1 MKTRQN
7 QSAPNPTTSRK
18 IELRLRDLNQL
29 FNTMDPSP
37 FYDKDLDPN
46 AEEFI
51 ENWAQEFHLRENL
64 MLVVHLE
71 EWPKDQDPQTLVQQA
86 VNNFFRYQARKNQQ
100 AFERLM
106 MEGGWSLLI
115 GLSFLLLCLTGSRA
129 IGEAESGTFGS
140 LLRESLGIGGWVA
153 MWRPLQ
159 IYLYDWW
166 PLFRRGRIRE
176 KLSRMQVHVV
186 HAPSHFDIQTAAAAK

>member
-7 QSAPNPTTSRK
+7 QSASNKKTCNR

-37 FYDKDLDPN
+37 FYDKDLDQN

-51 ENWAQEFHLRENL
+51 ENWAQEFHLREKV

-71 EWPKDQDPQTLVQQA
+71 EWPSDQDPQPLVQQA
-86 VNNFFRYQARKNQQ
+86 VNNFFHYQARKNQQ

-106 MEGGWSLLI
+106 LEGGWSLLI
-115 GLSFLLLCLTGSRA
+115 GLSFLLLCLIGSRVIA
-129 IGEAESGTFGS
+129 ETESGTIRS

-166 PLFRRGRIRE
+166 PLFRLGRIRE
-176 KLSRMQVHVV
+176 KLSRMQVQVV
-186 HAPSHFDIQTAAAAK
+186 HAPSRLAQQQ